1 MKKLINIDDAV
12 SKIKDGMVLMIGG
25 FINGGVPARVL
36 DALSQTKVKNLTVIS
51 NDTGFPG
58 VGLGKLIAK
67 KQISRMICSHIGTNS
82 DTIEQFNNKEIIVD
96 FVPQGT
102 LAERIRSAGAGL
114 GGFLT
119 PTGIGTIVENGKQ
132 IINVN
137 GKDYLLEIPL
147 RADVAIIKAAKAD
160 NSGNLYY
167 LGTAQNFNPVMAFA
181 GDIVIAE
188 VDEIVETGYFEPQE
202 VHTPGIFIDFIIN

>member
-1 MKKLINIDDAV
+1 MKKLINIEEGIA
-12 SKIKDGMVLMIGG
+12 KIKDGMVVMIGG
-25 FINGGVPARVL
+25 FINGGVPERIIE
-36 DALSQTKVKNLTVIS
+36 ALSQTDVKNLTVIS

-82 DTIEQFNNKEIIVD
+82 DTIAQFNNKEIIVD

-132 IINVN
+132 IINLE
-137 GKDYLLEIPL
+137 GKDYILETPL
-147 RADVAIIKAAKAD
+147 KADVALIKASKAD
-160 NSGNLYY
+160 KSGNLYY
-167 LGTAQNFNPVMAFA
+167 IGTAQNFNPVMAFA

-188 VDEIVETGYFEPQE
+188 VDEIVETGFFEPQD
-202 VHTPGIFIDFIIN
+202 VHTSGIFVDYVIN

>member
-1 MKKLINIDDAV
+1 MRKLISIEEGIG
-12 SKIKDGMVLMIGG
+12 KIKDGMVVMIGG
-25 FINGGVPARVL
+25 FINGGVPEKII
-36 DALSQTKVKNLTVIS
+36 DALSHTNVKNLTVVS

-58 VGLGKLIAK
+58 VGLGKLIEK
-67 KQISRMICSHIGTNS
+67 RQISKMICSHIGTNS

-132 IINVN
+132 IINIE
-137 GKDYLLEIPL
+137 GKDYLLETPL
-147 RADVAIIKAAKAD
+147 KADVAIIKAARAD
-160 NSGNLYY
+160 KSGNLYY
-167 LGTAQNFNPVMAFA
+167 SGTARNFNPIMAFA

-188 VDEIVETGYFEPQE
+188 VSELVETGTFQPEE
-202 VHTPGIFIDFIIN
+202 VHTPGIFVDYLIN

>member
-1 MKKLINIDDAV
+1 MRKLISIEEGIG
-12 SKIKDGMVLMIGG
+12 KIKDGMVLMIGG
-25 FINGGVPARVL
+25 FINGGVPERIIE
-36 DALSQTKVKNLTVIS
+36 ALSQTNVKNLTVIS

-119 PTGIGTIVENGKQ
+119 PTGIGTVVENGKQ
-132 IINVN
+132 IINIE
-137 GKDYLLEIPL
+137 GKDYLLETPL
-147 RADVAIIKAAKAD
+147 KADIAIIKAAKAD
-160 NSGNLYY
+160 KTGNLYY

-188 VDEIVETGYFEPQE
+188 ADEIVETGYFQPQE
-202 VHTPGIFIDFIIN
+202 VHTPGIFVDFIIN